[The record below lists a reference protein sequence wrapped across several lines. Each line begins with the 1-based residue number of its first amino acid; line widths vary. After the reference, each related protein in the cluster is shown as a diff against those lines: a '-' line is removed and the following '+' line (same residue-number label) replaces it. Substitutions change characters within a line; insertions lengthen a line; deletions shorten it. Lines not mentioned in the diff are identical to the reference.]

1 MRFLAFAIV
10 LLSGSNASLGIGEFE
25 KKIED
30 APTIEEKITLAEEG
44 FRTIEG
50 FVPRELFMSFWSID
64 ALGEIASFHKSIL
77 DSKGVE
83 GLIPEYSNI
92 SRICAM
98 EMGDYRYFF
107 EPLKA
112 ELDHLLMET
121 VEGIETS
128 RDLPIKGK
136 IARNDIRSLWT
147 LEGIRALVEFWFLS
161 GYGQRPSDFDDLSKA
176 DWSDSDIEYW
186 DLVFSTFHHSPN
198 LIITAM
204 KDKLLVG
211 HADIHGL
218 SSAPDDFH
226 SLWTVPEIAQSKSEV
241 STGGPRLELY

>member
-1 MRFLAFAIV
+1 MRFLALSIV
-10 LLSGSNASLGIGEFE
+10 LLSGPTVSLGIGEFE

-30 APTIEEKITLAEEG
+30 AKAIEQKITLAEEG

-50 FVPRELFMSFWSID
+50 FVPRELLMSFWSID
-64 ALGEIASFHKSIL
+64 ALGEIVSFYKSIL
-77 DSKGVE
+77 DSKGIE
-83 GLIPEYSNI
+83 ALIPEYSNI
-92 SRICAM
+92 LRICMM

-112 ELDHLLMET
+112 ELDALMEDSAESSESTRNLPSKGNIAQNDDLSFWT
-121 VEGIETS
+121 VES
-128 RDLPIKGK
+128 
-136 IARNDIRSLWT
+136 IRSL
-147 LEGIRALVEFWFLS
+147 IEFWFLS
-161 GYGQRPSDFDDLSKA
+161 GYGQRPSDVDDLLKA

-186 DLVFSTFHHSPN
+186 DLVFSTFHHCPN